1 MGIDQVSIT
10 MIEANP
16 RKYLYPLW
24 NRLASGS
31 YIPPAVRE
39 ATIPKGVGKERILGI
54 PTVMNYS
61 AASYGVS
68 ENKSN
73 CFALCKTV

>member
-1 MGIDQVSIT
+1 MNAEILIQE
-10 MIEANP
+10 EADKFS
-16 RKYLYPLW
+16 RYLGKYERDSEGAQKFK
-24 NRLASGS
+24 NELAGQ
-31 YIPPAVRE
+31 
-39 ATIPKGVGKERILGI
+39 L
-54 PTVMNYS
+54 MNYS